1 MFQGMNSGS
10 MKSNLF
16 VRPNLKLILLAA
28 LGIAVLQDI
37 ISNGQSETSLLTPT
51 WSARPPADPEE
62 ELRTLMT
69 RAENNP
75 KAELFARISDCL
87 KKRGDFKNAQLYL
100 RRAELLSESEE

>member
-1 MFQGMNSGS
+1 

-51 WSARPPADPEE
+51 WSARPADPEE
-62 ELRTLMT
+62 ELRMLMT

-75 KAELFARISDCL
+75 RAELFARISDCF

-100 RRAELLSESEE
+100 RRAELFSESEE